1 MKVFRY
7 NLNPNGEGPA
17 GRLPLGSL
25 TGYYSDPYYY
35 GAAMIDTFDGLEEFN
50 PVEITTVEFN
60 QKFPAPDANTA
71 LPLVSFQNIVRDYY
85 SDKLKQ
91 VVAPYVV
98 EERETWFIQLKEA
111 QDWTANN
118 AAPTPMLSAIAAA
131 RDSTVADMVQG
142 VIEKNNVY
150 RTAVGTV
157 LGEQQKIIESLW
169 AK

>member
-7 NLNPNGEGPA
+7 QLNPNGEGPA
-17 GRLPLGSL
+17 GRLPSGSL

-35 GAAMIDTFDGLEEFN
+35 GAAMIESFDGLEEFSM
-50 PVEITTVEFN
+50 VEITPLEFN
-60 QKFPAPDANTA
+60 TLFPAPDANSA
-71 LPLVSFQNIVRDYY
+71 PVLASFQTTVRDYY
-85 SDKLKQ
+85 STKLKE

-118 AAPTPMLSAIAAA
+118 AAPTPMLSAIAAV
-131 RDSTVADMVQG
+131 RGSTVADMVQG
-142 VIEKNNVY
+142 VIDKNNVY

-157 LGEQQKIIESLW
+157 LGEQQKIVESLW
-169 AK
+169 TV